1 METTITGYTQ
11 CNSSGNAASYDV
23 IPNKMLRELIA
34 SFSVKNLGP
43 NIPYQESLVYREA
56 KGPAILTLNP
66 KP

>member
-1 METTITGYTQ
+1 MGIMEKKMETTIMGYTQ

-43 NIPYQESLVYREA
+43 SIPYRKALSTEKQRNQQS
-56 KGPAILTLNP
+56 
-66 KP
+66 